1 MKKTNILDADGFS
14 PHIDKARKEN
24 IKADVVQIQSL
35 GVREYIPQEER
46 VALLKHLSSGKPMP
60 TKYFID
66 KPKPY
71 HGSPGH
77 GFKEFPQEFITALE
91 MVIEEDNVD
100 QPSLPNEVAPRQNKF
115 LGLLVRGAGQALKKF
130 IKPNKKASKKTGME
144 KSTLEA
150 KTLKERQ
157 TKLKEM
163 EKQYSKDFENL
174 SPEERVLMEDK
185 IEILR
190 HSIQRTPKQEGGML
204 DQQMENIMGTEAI
217 PEEEVMPEEELI
229 PDEQMEQNFVDFVVD
244 EALTDEEESI
254 LEEQLEANPELSLIF
269 DKVLEKASEF
279 TGAGLVNGPGT
290 GTSDDIPARLSDGEF
305 VFTAKAVEEIGVDNL
320 TSMMKEAEVRADN
333 RQGMANGG
341 TMYKKEEKQ
350 MSSPIY
356 GAKVQQEPA
365 ISNEIKEG
373 MVGNNPLDPRHR
385 YYQ

>member
-1 MKKTNILDADGFS
+1 MKKTNILDADGWS
-14 PHIDKARKEN
+14 PHVDKVRREN
-24 IKADVVQIQSL
+24 IKADVIHTASL
-35 GVREYIPQEER
+35 GVREYIPTDKRE
-46 VALLKHLSSGKPMP
+46 LLYQDLISGKAMP
-60 TKYFID
+60 KEYFIS
-66 KPKPY
+66 KPKEF

-77 GFKEFPQEFITALE
+77 IYQEWPEEFISGLE
-91 MVIEEDNVD
+91 MVIEEDN
-100 QPSLPNEVAPRQNKF
+100 
-115 LGLLVRGAGQALKKF
+115 KKL
-130 IKPNKKASKKTGME
+130 IDSVEAE
-144 KSTLEA
+144 K
-150 KTLKERQ
+150 R
-157 TKLKEM
+157 
-163 EKQYSKDFENL
+163 
-174 SPEERVLMEDK
+174 
-185 IEILR
+185 I
-190 HSIQRTPKQEGGML
+190 PKQEGGAVDEQINSML
-204 DQQMENIMGTEAI
+204 GVETM
-217 PEEEVMPEEELI
+217 PEEVMPEEVMPEEALVEQEMIKEELI

-341 TMYKKEEKQ
+341 AMYKREEVQK
-350 MSSPIY
+350 SSPIY
-356 GAKVQQEPA
+356 GAKVKQDSTIP
-365 ISNEIKEG
+365 NEIKEG

>member
-1 MKKTNILDADGFS
+1 MKKTNILDADGWS

-24 IKADVVQIQSL
+24 IKADVIHTASL
-35 GVREYIPQEER
+35 GVREYIPIDKRE
-46 VALLKHLSSGKPMP
+46 LLYQDLISGKAMP
-60 TKYFID
+60 KEYFIS
-66 KPKPY
+66 KPKEF

-77 GFKEFPQEFITALE
+77 IYQEWPEEFISGLE
-91 MVIEEDNVD
+91 MVIEQD
-100 QPSLPNEVAPRQNKF
+100 
-115 LGLLVRGAGQALKKF
+115 
-130 IKPNKKASKKTGME
+130 NKKLIDSVEAE
-144 KSTLEA
+144 K
-150 KTLKERQ
+150 R
-157 TKLKEM
+157 
-163 EKQYSKDFENL
+163 
-174 SPEERVLMEDK
+174 
-185 IEILR
+185 I
-190 HSIQRTPKQEGGML
+190 PKQEGGAVDEQINSML
-204 DQQMENIMGTEAI
+204 GVETM
-217 PEEEVMPEEELI
+217 PEEAMPEEALVEQEMIKEELI

-356 GAKVQQEPA
+356 GAKVQQEPT

>member
-1 MKKTNILDADGFS
+1 MKKTNILDADGWS

-24 IKADVVQIQSL
+24 IKDDVIHTASL
-35 GVREYIPQEER
+35 GVREYILIDKSE
-46 VALLKHLSSGKPMP
+46 LLYQDLISGKAMP
-60 TKYFID
+60 KEYFIS
-66 KPKPY
+66 KPKDF

-77 GFKEFPQEFITALE
+77 IYQEWPEEFISGLE
-91 MVIEEDNVD
+91 MVIEQD
-100 QPSLPNEVAPRQNKF
+100 
-115 LGLLVRGAGQALKKF
+115 
-130 IKPNKKASKKTGME
+130 NKKLIDSVEAE
-144 KSTLEA
+144 K
-150 KTLKERQ
+150 R
-157 TKLKEM
+157 
-163 EKQYSKDFENL
+163 
-174 SPEERVLMEDK
+174 
-185 IEILR
+185 I
-190 HSIQRTPKQEGGML
+190 PKQEGGAVDEQINSML
-204 DQQMENIMGTEAI
+204 GVETM
-217 PEEEVMPEEELI
+217 PEEVMPEEVMPEEALVEQEMIKEELI

-356 GAKVQQEPA
+356 GAKVQQEPT